1 MKGVNYYKKETR
13 SKAFIAPQILKSDI
27 DSSLAIRIKKKVH
40 FHVLKMTYC
49 GKSYIYRK
57 IVF

>member
-27 DSSLAIRIKKKVH
+27 DSSLAIRIKKKVN
-40 FHVLKMTYC
+40 FHVLKMT
-49 GKSYIYRK
+49 
-57 IVF
+57 